1 MPRTKKDGGIL
12 VFAPQS
18 NRSVSPSRQQ
28 ACSVK
33 SYTCLTVAQ
42 FLIQVAL
49 DGLRVLY
56 LEPDQAFLS
65 LGCNFR
71 PNPCQ
76 LSF

>member
-1 MPRTKKDGGIL
+1 MPKTKKDGGIL
-12 VFAPQS
+12 VFAPQG

-42 FLIQVAL
+42 FLTQGAL
-49 DGLRVLY
+49 DGLHVLY
-56 LEPDQAFLS
+56 LQPDQASLC

-76 LSF
+76 LSS